1 VPQRPDDLV
10 YAVDERPPP
19 GRLVFLGLQYA
30 VLLSVYLILVV
41 IVAREAGASDSQ
53 SATLVSLGLI
63 AAAIATSVQAWR
75 GRFFGSG
82 YLAPPVYSAIYFG
95 PALLAAKAGGLPAIA
110 GMTIFAALVEI
121 VLSRFIDRLRVV
133 FQPTIAGLTVLVVG
147 LQLGLVG
154 IGHALDTRGEALPT
168 FHWHVATALLTLAA
182 CIGLSIWGRGVV
194 KLTSTLLGLVFG
206 VMVAVVGGLIGPSVL
221 ATIGDAPWLSLPDPA
236 ILSYSF
242 DFTLVPTFLA
252 AAVAATVR
260 TIGVV
265 TTCQRINNAAWKR
278 PDMENVSRGV
288 TGDGLGCLV
297 AGLLGVPGMSSA
309 PSMVGVSSATG
320 ATSRVIAFATSVILL
335 LFAFTPKISAA
346 IIALPLEVA
355 GAVLVFTASFM
366 VVGGIQIIASRSI
379 DLRSGVAISVA
390 LFVGLLTRVRPD
402 YFEHLPEFIRVF
414 TDEMLVASLSVA
426 ILLTLIFRIGIRRRD
441 ALQWD
446 ATGKTQDEFSAFLA
460 TEAKAWKVDAD
471 VVTRA
476 TGAVAEIATRL
487 EEGHYV
493 REPVAID
500 ASYDNLRLD
509 VTLKYRG
516 RPLQFAVTARG
527 QEQAHEEASAVA
539 GLSGFLHGAVADH
552 SSVTTHGDDVTI
564 RLGFDT

>member
-1 VPQRPDDLV
+1 MPKRPDDLV
-10 YAVDERPPP
+10 YAVDDRPPA
-19 GRLVFLGLQYA
+19 GRLAFLGLQYA
-30 VLLSVYLILVV
+30 ILLSVYLILVV
-41 IVAREAGASDSQ
+41 IVARAAGASDGQ
-53 SATLVSLGLI
+53 AATLVSLGLI
-63 AAAIATSVQAWR
+63 AAAIATTIQAWR

-95 PALLAAKAGGLPAIA
+95 PALLAAKAGGLPAVA

-121 VLSRFIDRLRVV
+121 VLSRFIERLRII

-154 IGHALDTRGEALPT
+154 IGHALDTPGETLPD
-168 FHWHVATALLTLAA
+168 FRWHVATALLTLAA

-194 KLTSTLLGLVFG
+194 KLTSTLLGLLFG
-206 VMVAVVGGLIGPSVL
+206 VVVALVGGVIGPSVL
-221 ATIGDAPWLSLPDPA
+221 ATVGGAPWLALPDLS

-242 DFTLVPTFLA
+242 DLTLVPAFLA

-265 TTCQRINNAAWKR
+265 TTCQRINDAEWKR
-278 PDMENVSRGV
+278 PDMENVVRGV
-288 TGDGLGCLV
+288 TGDGLGCLA

-320 ATSRVIAFATSVILL
+320 ATSRIIAFATAAILL

-366 VVGGIQIIASRSI
+366 VVGGIQIIASRGI
-379 DLRSGVAISVA
+379 DLRSGVAISIA

-402 YFEHLPEFIRVF
+402 YFERLPEFLRVF

-426 ILLTLIFRIGIRRRD
+426 ILSTLIFRIGIRRTD

-446 ATGKTQDEFSAFLA
+446 AAGRTQDEFSAFLA

-471 VVTRA
+471 IVTRA
-476 TGAVAEIATRL
+476 TQAVAEIATRL
-487 EEGHYV
+487 QEGHYV

-509 VTLKYRG
+509 VTLRYRG
-516 RPLQFAVTARG
+516 QPLQFATAARG
-527 QEQAHEEASAVA
+527 QEQAHEEASAVT
-539 GLSGFLHGAVADH
+539 GLAGFLHGAVADH
-552 SSVTTHGDDVTI
+552 ASVITHGEEVTI

>member
-1 VPQRPDDLV
+1 MAVRPPDLV
-10 YAVDERPPP
+10 YALDERPPP
-19 GRLVFLGLQYA
+19 GRLAFLGLQYA
-30 VLLSVYLILVV
+30 ILLSVYLILVV
-41 IVAREAGASDSQ
+41 IVAREAGAPDSQ
-53 SATLVSLGLI
+53 SAALVSLGLV
-63 AAAIATSVQAWR
+63 AAAIATAVQAWR

-95 PALLAAKAGGLPAIA
+95 PALLAARAGGLPAVA
-110 GMTIFAALVEI
+110 GMTIFAAVIEI
-121 VLSRFIDRLRVV
+121 VLSRFIERLRVV

-154 IGHALDTRGEALPT
+154 IGHALDTRGESLPA

-182 CIGLSIWGRGVV
+182 CIGLSIWARGVV

-206 VMVAVVGGLIGPSVL
+206 VIVATIGGLIGPATL
-221 ATIGDAPWLSLPDPA
+221 ATVGGAPWLALPDPG
-236 ILSYSF
+236 ILSYAF
-242 DFTLVPTFLA
+242 DPALVPAFLA

-265 TTCQRINNAAWKR
+265 TTCQRINDADWKR

-288 TGDGLGCLV
+288 TGDGLGCLA

-320 ATSRVIAFATSVILL
+320 ATSRVIAFATSAILL

-366 VVGGIQIIASRSI
+366 VVGGIQIIASRPI
-379 DLRSGVAISVA
+379 DLRGGVAISIA

-402 YFEHLPEFIRVF
+402 YFERLPEFLQIF
-414 TDEMLVASLSVA
+414 TGEMLTASLSVA
-426 ILLTLIFRIGIRRRD
+426 ILLTLAFRIGIRRSDTLRWE
-441 ALQWD
+441 AGGGSQE
-446 ATGKTQDEFSAFLA
+446 GFSAFLA
-460 TEAKAWKVDAD
+460 AKAEAWKLDAD
-471 VVTRA
+471 VVSRA
-476 TGAVAEIATRL
+476 TRAVAEVATRL

-493 REPVAID
+493 REPVVID
-500 ASYDNLRLD
+500 ASYDSLRLD
-509 VTLKYRG
+509 VTLRYRG
-516 RPLQFAVTARG
+516 RPLHVALADRG

-539 GLSGFLHGAVADH
+539 GLASFLHGAVADH
-552 SSVTTHGDDVTI
+552 TGLTTHGEKVTL